1 MNTNDYNTG
10 YGQTPSSTPNIFKQF
25 IYSFVP
31 PKYNELAQAKVISM
45 ILLILIVIIM
55 ASVILYGKHILSYTI
70 NDGLSDIIDS
80 APDFQVSGGEFSIAE
95 DVYVEDD
102 GLVFYLTDEIDE
114 FDYYDVEQ
122 YLDGGFDQI
131 MLVSRYNL
139 CIYRL
144 EDGYQELALRDLG
157 TVSFTKADLVKWG
170 DIVIYGLLLIADAF
184 SLVGNLLWYFPAAGI
199 YLLVG
204 MLLALIFRK
213 KISAGHLFKAA
224 VFAKLPFFIIATA
237 FKFVGFDYGILG
249 FLRIVLTLTFFGSC
263 IWLKKKKKEKTLYQQ
278 Y

>member
-10 YGQTPSSTPNIFKQF
+10 YGQTTSSTPNIFKQF

-95 DVYVEDD
+95 DVYIEDD
-102 GLVFYLTDEIDE
+102 DLVFYLTDEIDE

-122 YLDGGFDQI
+122 YLDGGFNQI

-139 CIYRL
+139 CIYTL
-144 EDGYQELALRDLG
+144 DDGYQELALRDLG
-157 TVSFTKADLVKWG
+157 TVSFTKADIVKWG
-170 DIVIYGLLLIADAF
+170 DIVIYGVLLIADAF

-204 MLLALIFRK
+204 MLLALIFGK

-249 FLRIVLTLTFFGSC
+249 FLRIVLTLTFFGFC
-263 IWLKKKKKEKTLYQQ
+263 IWFLPEKKEKTLYQQ